1 MTVDRALQRAS
12 TRPLEREDTYA
23 GSTVER
29 MRIRGV
35 ASMLR
40 RLTLPSSILM
50 YHQISRG
57 AKAESFHPHL
67 GLQVD
72 VGSFEEQMKL
82 LHLTHRCFR
91 LSTFTALSR
100 ANKLPPSSAAVTFDD
115 GYRDGLTLALPILE
129 RYHIPATIFVTT
141 GFLDGR
147 ARLWWRELEAIIR
160 ASDMLKFSWDG
171 KDFHYPLTTLQ
182 LKETCFEELTDIF
195 QHLGPTDINKLLNI
209 LEHSTGCH
217 LQSTVQML
225 SWSEVEELAKHPL
238 ITLGAHTVH
247 HSALRYQTSEVV
259 REELYQSREELSQ
272 RVGRKVSHFAY
283 PFGGHQQVSPREM
296 NIVKELGFSSA
307 CITYFGHVFRK
318 YSSYQHALPRINV
331 DWNDTLGTFAR
342 KLTGIDAL
350 IYSAIKRNPYPYQL
364 SPCRERPNS
373 LNYMF
378 HKAIYRHLTEHP

>member
-12 TRPLEREDTYA
+12 SAPLEREEAYA

-29 MRIRGV
+29 VSIRGV
-35 ASMLR
+35 ASILR

-57 AKAESFHPHL
+57 VKKEAFHPHL

-72 VGSFEEQMKL
+72 VASFEQQMEL

-91 LSTFTALSR
+91 LSTLTALSR
-100 ANKLPPSSAAVTFDD
+100 AKKLPPSSAAVTFDD

-147 ARLWWRELEAIIR
+147 ARLWWRELEAFIQT
-160 ASDMLKFSWDG
+160 SEKLKFCWKG
-171 KDFHYPLTTLQ
+171 RDFNYPLTTHQ
-182 LKETCFEELTDIF
+182 LKERCFQELTEIF
-195 QHLGPTDINKLLNI
+195 QSLCPTAINKLLNI
-209 LEHSTGCH
+209 VQQSSGCH
-217 LQSTVQML
+217 QQSTVQML
-225 SWSEVEELAKHPL
+225 SWSELEELAKHPL

-247 HSALRYQTSEVV
+247 HPALSFQTSEVV
-259 REELYQSREELSQ
+259 REELYQSREELAQ
-272 RVGRKVSHFAY
+272 RVGRKISHFAY
-283 PFGGHQQVSPREM
+283 PFGGPQQVSPREM

-307 CITYFGHVFRK
+307 CITYFGHILRK
-318 YSSYQHALPRINV
+318 YSLYQHGLPRINV
-331 DWNDTLGTFAR
+331 DWNDTLSTFAR
-342 KLTGIDAL
+342 KLTGFDAL
-350 IYSAIKRNPYPYQL
+350 IYSAIKRNHYPYQL

-373 LNYMF
+373 LSYMF
-378 HKAIYRHLTEHP
+378 HKAICRHLTEHP